1 MKSINI
7 SGPVA
12 QYLKSAEAHRRMW
25 DETNHGPVIDES
37 LQKSIKMVLKLK
49 DNANH
54 LIVGV
59 RIKMG
64 SKQNGK
70 VKVKILNREVIQIK
84 QSDNPLWYD
93 VPFCDVEVIF
103 AMQNNGLEIEFC
115 SDDPK

>member
-49 DNANH
+49 DNATH

-64 SKQNGK
+64 AKQNGK
-70 VKVKILNREVIQIK
+70 VKVKILNREVIQI
-84 QSDNPLWYD
+84 N
-93 VPFCDVEVIF
+93 
-103 AMQNNGLEIEFC
+103 
-115 SDDPK
+115 